1 MYSIPTKDI
10 HEFDNRIEN
19 KPTLPEYTNDMILK
33 LLLVLK
39 QNIQHHSSPDL
50 QHFGIRGVDLIIH
63 DFMNGVEGVYSNNDQ
78 INGIRADILIAN
90 ISERLIIIKNKNTR
104 DSEEIFK
111 ETINEVCE
119 QFKDLFLSNGT
130 CAVGRSLRFLQIYNY
145 LFSI

>member
-19 KPTLPEYTNDMILK
+19 KPVLPEYTNDTLLN
-33 LLLVLK
+33 LLLALK
-39 QNIQHHSSPDL
+39 QNIQYHSSSES
-50 QHFGIRGVDLIIH
+50 QHFGIRGIELIIH
-63 DFMNGVEGVYSNNDQ
+63 DFMNGVEGIYSNKDE

-90 ISERLIIIKNKNTR
+90 ISEKLIDIKNKNTP

-111 ETINEVCE
+111 QTINEVCE

-145 LFSI
+145 LL

>member
-19 KPTLPEYTNDMILK
+19 KPVLPQYTNDTLLN
-33 LLLVLK
+33 LLLALK
-39 QNIQHHSSPDL
+39 QNIQHHSSSEM
-50 QHFGIRGVDLIIH
+50 QHFGIRGIDLIIH
-63 DFMNGVEGVYSNNDQ
+63 DFMNGVEGVYSNKDE

-90 ISERLIIIKNKNTR
+90 ISEKLIIIKNKNTP

-111 ETINEVCE
+111 QTINEVCE

-145 LFSI
+145 LI